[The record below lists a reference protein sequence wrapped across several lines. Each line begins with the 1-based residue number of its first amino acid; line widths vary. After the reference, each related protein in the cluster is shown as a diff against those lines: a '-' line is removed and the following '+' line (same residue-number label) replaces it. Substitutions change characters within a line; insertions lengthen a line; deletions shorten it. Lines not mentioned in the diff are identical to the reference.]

1 MKPDAREI
9 APVNQQEKGLLPIPD
24 KQGPLAVLI
33 LTDSGAAA
41 ASAFRNCSANRPPR
55 IPRLSPAKLKRSL
68 PIPEKQRFR
77 PSGMDRDAC
86 RCRKS
91 SLSGQQPPFRPRSF
105 RFRRCVPSANYVC
118 SLLSAGN
125 SRLFPDQS
133 GDQPHKQAKRR
144 RNNPSESV
152 L

>member
-77 PSGMDRDAC
+77 PSGHGPGFMPVPEEHSFRSAASLQTAFLTLQGAASPL
-86 RCRKS
+86 RK
-91 SLSGQQPPFRPRSF
+91 LCMLTAVRRKQPAFPRSIW
-105 RFRRCVPSANYVC
+105 RPA
-118 SLLSAGN
+118 
-125 SRLFPDQS
+125 P
-133 GDQPHKQAKRR
+133 QASQA
-144 RNNPSESV
+144 PPE
-152 L
+152 